1 LQDDEYRSVIAVL
14 GARGWAINRQ
24 DCGKQMAGDQE
35 LLAFSSGSC
44 AFSCLP
50 CWIQADCLNSRENIG
65 KD

>member
-44 AFSCLP
+44 AFP
-50 CWIQADCLNSRENIG
+50 C
-65 KD
+65 

>member
-35 LLAFSSGSC
+35 LLAFPVVLALFRAYLAGSRLV
-44 AFSCLP
+44 A
-50 CWIQADCLNSRENIG
+50 
-65 KD
+65 